1 MVSQAIARELYRV
14 LRTLTILYE
23 DMKRLEDEQEKNMRE
38 MEGITSQQSSS
49 RVRQSEVEDAE
60 RQAKKLA
67 KDRDDLNKVSSR
79 SLSIFTI
86 SFVLT
91 HRMFCQ
97 DTRRGDIATEIRTH
111 EDKLKAISQT
121 IEEDS
126 KLRDQV
132 GFTF

>member
-91 HRMFCQ
+91 HRM
-97 DTRRGDIATEIRTH
+97 
-111 EDKLKAISQT
+111 
-121 IEEDS
+121 
-126 KLRDQV
+126 
-132 GFTF
+132 

>member
-1 MVSQAIARELYRV
+1 
-14 LRTLTILYE
+14 
-23 DMKRLEDEQEKNMRE
+23 MKRLEDEQEKNMRE

-126 KLRDQV
+126 KVRDQV